1 MIPKALKICASNVA
15 RAAPDTFIL
24 TFTIKKISKTIL
36 MIDAIARNNNGI
48 LEFPN
53 ALSNEAK

>member
-1 MIPKALKICASNVA
+1 M
-15 RAAPDTFIL
+15 
-24 TFTIKKISKTIL
+24 SKTIL
-36 MIDAIARNNNGI
+36 IIEAIPRNNSGI